1 MLYEL
6 GIALAQL
13 LPLCNVLL
21 KSVNMRAE
29 KISLCRT
36 TTSTVPQTWPQTV
49 VLRHP
54 SKDMLP
60 QAIRAITSVLS
71 LALYAYAT
79 AVLGGMTMIPA
90 SDAVRAMVMIAANAG
105 VGRIIGSYTIMQD
118 HNWKTAVVI
127 DVAPWQI
134 KDLKS
139 YVETEVQNMAFGS
152 VGRDT

>member
-21 KSVNMRAE
+21 KSVSMRAE

-49 VLRHP
+49 VLRHS
-54 SKDMLP
+54 SKDMLS
-60 QAIRAITSVLS
+60 QAIRAMSSVLS

-139 YVETEVQNMAFGS
+139 YVETEVQNTAFGS